1 MKFPADDLTQLL
13 TRLKQSGALKLPVET
28 VKGRESGRERSP
40 AAQAPYGNDL
50 KSVKRIQ
57 FFDHSA
63 YFSLGSLER
72 RNIPNVSFKDFNA
85 RSMATLRM

>member
-1 MKFPADDLTQLL
+1 MTQLL

-28 VKGRESGRERSP
+28 VKSRESGRERSP
-40 AAQAPYGNDL
+40 AAPQAPYGNDL
-50 KSVKRIQ
+50 KSVERVQ

-72 RNIPNVSFKDFNA
+72 RNAPNVSFKDFNA